1 FRLVLVLKAPGSH
14 DREWFSTLPVRKSY
28 GKFGLALPI
37 LEFLFDFVAAVDGEV
52 ANGHVC
58 GSADQNLGCDW
69 IACGQAGS
77 VLHDAAE
84 RRHNDRCAQS
94 SALNASEGQRFFDST
109 YSG

>member
-1 FRLVLVLKAPGSH
+1 MIENGFQLSQSGSLMGSL
-14 DREWFSTLPVRKSY
+14 DSRSQ
-28 GKFGLALPI
+28 
-37 LEFLFDFVAAVDGEV
+37 FLSSSLIFVAAVDGEV

-58 GSADQNLGCDW
+58 DSADQNLGCDW
-69 IACGQAGS
+69 IAGGQAGS